1 MLTFKCQESRDFPME
16 KVIYRNA
23 HSFTLLIFLT
33 TRIGNSKLIMMMMGL
48 YALRENTLYI
58 HLK

>member
-1 MLTFKCQESRDFPME
+1 MLTFKCQENRDFPME

-33 TRIGNSKLIMMMMGL
+33 TRIGNSKLIMIMGL